1 MGIFEGLSAEEIK
14 SLGKRLKERRKQV
27 GISTQEKF
35 AERLGCHAKTV
46 KNWEQGQNMPEL
58 STLVKICHM
67 LQCSIDYLLGNIDET
82 THDIHFISHET
93 ELTEK
98 SVRGIQAQWLK
109 YRTKEEIISFDGLAV
124 KRDGVQEG
132 GYVPVQYAD
141 AFTSVDSLRDFW
153 KVYGLYS
160 EIGRD
165 DPADYVERL
174 ISIQHNFI
182 TLKNEVGKANDNGVK
197 GNGERAD
204 ITDPT

>member
-1 MGIFEGLSAEEIK
+1 MGIFEGLSAEEMK

-35 AERLGCHAKTV
+35 TERLGCHAKTV

-58 STLVKICHM
+58 STLVKICRM
-67 LQCSIDYLLGNIDET
+67 PQCSIDYLLGNIDET

-109 YRTKEEIISFDGLAV
+109 YRTKEEIISLDGLAV

-153 KVYGLYS
+153 RVYGLYS